1 MATSEENKSLAV
13 QEQIANSSM
22 EMAVFQMNSDTLQN
36 SMLTTISD
44 TLLGIQRLLV
54 EQANAMDM
62 AARNANLAANAPS
75 EGGVAAEKFGLRDLI
90 SNMVNSVQ
98 DAFDSMSGGTKG
110 LLGLA
115 ALSLILLKWGD
126 ISDALVKTFGPIL
139 EFFDK
144 TLIPNLQELH
154 QIIMDSPA
162 GYFTLLG
169 AAGLTSAIF
178 AQFGIGGK
186 IGKLFTGTAQLV
198 RDVFNPKTLMLRQ
211 NSKTWKY
218 KMTQAVSGKNGI
230 IKKVS
235 RSFTRLSR
243 AVRRSGTVVGFKNTL
258 LSARTGWQAGLRG
271 ALVGSGGGPAGA
283 GKAGGVIGKLSGS
296 FGSMTNAVRTA
307 GATLGTGTTK
317 ALSAVKLGWVSRLS
331 GSLFGAG
338 TGVISK
344 VTGALGKVA
353 TTVTGIFTPSS
364 ALGRFT
370 KAIKGV
376 FKIIS
381 TALGFVSKLSGLG
394 SFLKLGLSLGKAIPI
409 VGQVIMVL
417 TGIFGFI
424 TGAIK
429 GFKTGGIMGAIK
441 GGLIGLYDGLVGSFL
456 NLIADL
462 IGWVFKKLGF
472 ERVGEFFSNMNFNF
486 DGIMNGVYWV
496 LDKLQFLFHSYVNG
510 LKHMANLLIKGAN
523 LLLPKRWEIEEFVIE
538 PYESKKREPVVT
550 EAEAFDVGT
559 IPSQGVQTRAEFV
572 ETDVKALAA
581 SATMGMENQ
590 VIDVKPEFADIVPVT
605 VSEEEATRRL
615 QAIQGEN
622 QELSNEADEAM
633 RLYQE
638 AISDAGTT
646 TIIDSSTKSQ
656 LNNTTAVSNAFRVDA
671 SDLVAAKLNQI
682 LSFSA

>member
-271 ALVGSGGGPAGA
+271 ALVGTGGGPAGA

-429 GFKTGGIMGAIK
+429 GFKTGGIMGAIT
-441 GGLIGLYDGLVGSFL
+441 GGLIGLYDGLLGSFL
-456 NLIADL
+456 NLIADI
-462 IGWVFKKLGF
+462 IGFIFKKLGF
-472 ERVGEFFSNMNFNF
+472 EKIGEFFSNLDFNF
-486 DGIMNGVYWV
+486 DSV
-496 LDKLQFLFHSYVNG
+496 LDGIFWVINKIRGAFHMVVNG
-510 LKHMANLLIKGAN
+510 LKFMANGVIKAINWVPGVDIEPFV
-523 LLLPKRWEIEEFVIE
+523 LEEFKPLE
-538 PYESKKREPVVT
+538 RAKREP
-550 EAEAFDVGT
+550 E
-559 IPSQGVQTRAEFV
+559 
-572 ETDVKALAA
+572 A
-581 SATMGMENQ
+581 SAQMDTTDIPTLTNTAERIEVVPVDAGQIRNLAIAQLENQ